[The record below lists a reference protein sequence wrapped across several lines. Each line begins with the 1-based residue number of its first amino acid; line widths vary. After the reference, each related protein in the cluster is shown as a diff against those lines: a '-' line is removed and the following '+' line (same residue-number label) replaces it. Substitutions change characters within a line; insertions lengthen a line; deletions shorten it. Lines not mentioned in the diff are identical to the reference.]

1 MVGTQSEMYRLKP
14 LVKIEDPISSTS
26 PMYKM
31 KPLFVSVLGESCAA
45 VETALP
51 SAEELAHEDLLLK
64 DLSNDEVAALQE
76 LRENQM
82 KMLSTLD
89 ELRHRVEALKKEVGV
104 DHLPTDVLDAIES
117 SLLTTSASSCSSA
130 PPTLDDAVI
139 RDIVVCAHPERLP
152 LAVLV
157 YFEMLKQHFKVIGSV
172 HTHSSVTNVPKTL
185 TSTFASNGSNF
196 TSGIAKGAS
205 SRASHDLAMTLIWKD
220 VARGAE
226 MMVAPHRQAKILGD
240 AAVCRYLARICQP
253 YDGEGCDAIKATEID
268 TWADNANFSSEKEFT
283 GHLKSLSSRL
293 SAPRQ
298 WIVGESPSLADIIN
312 WAAIRSCPF
321 STKQPLPSN
330 VESWRKR
337 CEDRPE
343 FQHAARVASHSNKRC
358 R

>member
-76 LRENQM
+76 LRYFISRNTRIFIGTSLIAIAYNLREAILSYYRENQM

-157 YFEMLKQHFKVIGSV
+157 YFEMLKQHFKVIG
-172 HTHSSVTNVPKTL
+172 KWGL
-185 TSTFASNGSNF
+185 
-196 TSGIAKGAS
+196 
-205 SRASHDLAMTLIWKD
+205 
-220 VARGAE
+220 
-226 MMVAPHRQAKILGD
+226 
-240 AAVCRYLARICQP
+240 
-253 YDGEGCDAIKATEID
+253 
-268 TWADNANFSSEKEFT
+268 
-283 GHLKSLSSRL
+283 
-293 SAPRQ
+293 
-298 WIVGESPSLADIIN
+298 
-312 WAAIRSCPF
+312 
-321 STKQPLPSN
+321 
-330 VESWRKR
+330 
-337 CEDRPE
+337 
-343 FQHAARVASHSNKRC
+343 
-358 R
+358 